1 MDLFNARFIIEV
13 EVDLGKLFQEG
24 NFLIS
29 FISIGSTFALQIP
42 RLL

>member
-1 MDLFNARFIIEV
+1 MDLFNARFIIES

-29 FISIGSTFALQIP
+29 FISIGSTFSLQIP
-42 RLL
+42 RVL